1 MDIIVCSM
9 TLTYLKCPQMEI
21 GTMANILI
29 VDDDEMMRGLFK
41 GMVTKAGHEVTL
53 CDTSQE
59 AIRIA
64 EEFKPDLLITDIF
77 IPEQGGLEVIRQAKK
92 ILPEIKIIAVSG
104 FAMRQD
110 VDVLELAKRGGADE
124 TFQKPV
130 HAQVLSETIKLLLES

>member
-1 MDIIVCSM
+1 
-9 TLTYLKCPQMEI
+9 MEI

-29 VDDDEMMRGLFK
+29 VDDDELMRTLFK
-41 GMVTKAGHEVTL
+41 GMVAEAGHKVTL
-53 CDTSQE
+53 CETSQE
-59 AIRIA
+59 AIQLA

-77 IPEQGGLEVIRQAKK
+77 IPEQGGLEVIRQVKK

-130 HAQVLSETIKLLLES
+130 HAQVLVETIKLLLDS